1 MKSIDMLFM
10 AWNLLK
16 VPCGG
21 GPTFAGGGY
30 RVLLQ
35 GKVDRVNDEICLAN
49 CTSFD
54 DLINNNVASTS
65 AYSALQVSSA
75 FGAEGLAAEWQT
87 DANTGRPVD
96 PGDRGIPDSG
106 PGDGGGTAHHS
117 PRRRP
122 HPDSCSAAF
131 LMRLLATAE
140 SRAKTLWWLKF
151 AGSMAGRPSSPPL
164 ALMPH
169 TPSLRGGEEP
179 TRQSRGF
186 ALRVVDAADDS
197 KTMELDCRVGCASS
211 Q

>member
-1 MKSIDMLFM
+1 MKSIDMPFM

-21 GPTFAGGGY
+21 GSAFAGSGY
-30 RVLLQ
+30 SLLLPS
-35 GKVDRVNDEICLAN
+35 KVDRVSDEICLAG
-49 CTSFD
+49 CASFD
-54 DLINNNVASTS
+54 DLINNNVASSS
-65 AYSALQVSSA
+65 ARKVSSA
-75 FGAEGLAAEWQT
+75 FGAGGLAAEWQT
-87 DANTGRPVD
+87 DAHTGRPVD

-106 PGDGGGTAHHS
+106 PGDGGGTVHHS

-140 SRAKTLWWLKF
+140 SRAKTLWWLRF

-179 TRQSRGF
+179 TRQSRGL